1 VTSVF
6 VVLVFVYGWLCCCG
20 GGFGLTSG
28 GVGMGWFDGDQG
40 PVWVVVALL
49 WFMAFV
55 VVAQAFRWL
64 VFG

>member
-1 VTSVF
+1 MSGRVVWVF
-6 VVLVFVYGWLCCCG
+6 CCG
-20 GGFGLTSG
+20 KAGRFGGFFLWLSRG
-28 GVGMGWFDGDQG
+28 GVGMGWFDSDEG

-64 VFG
+64 LVG